1 MDVLN
6 VDGFGEWN
14 DGTEGRVKPVVF
26 NLFNLTDDADFKFL
40 SKHI

>member
-1 MDVLN
+1 MNGCFN

-14 DGTEGRVKPVVF
+14 DGTEVRVKAVVF
-26 NLFNLTDDADFKFL
+26 NLFILTDDFKFL

>member
-1 MDVLN
+1 MLMVLESEMMEFE
-6 VDGFGEWN
+6 V
-14 DGTEGRVKPVVF
+14 RVKAVVF